1 MKKLIQWGNS
11 KLPNILMFNIPATK
25 EICGRECPGC
35 YSHKAYKI
43 YPNVL
48 PAQEERYQ
56 ATLQPDFV
64 SNIRKEI
71 SSIKKP
77 FKYFRIHASAGEF
90 YSQPYLD
97 SWVRIIKSLPNVMFY
112 AYTKRKRD
120 FDFSQLEALP
130 NCIIIDSL
138 KFGRINYGE
147 LSKAP
152 AGAFICPHQKGSNVV
167 CGKDCTYCMTKT
179 AQSNSVYFVKH

>member
-11 KLPNILMFNIPATK
+11 KLPNIMMFNIPASK
-25 EICGRECPGC
+25 AICGRICPGC

-56 ATLQPDFV
+56 ASLQLDFV
-64 SNIRKEI
+64 SRVKNEI
-71 SSIKKP
+71 KAVKKS

-90 YSQPYLD
+90 YDQAYVNK
-97 SWVRIIKSLPNVMFY
+97 WYQIITSFPNITFY

-152 AGAFICPHQKGSNVV
+152 AGAFICPHQKGSHVV
-167 CGKDCTYCMTKT
+167 CGQSCTYCMSKT
-179 AQSNSVYFVKH
+179 AQTNSVYFVKH